1 MGKIINS
8 AIKINNIMFINL
20 IIKEMCLSND
30 NVTVVVYSDS
40 SLENRYAETPIMY
53 QTIQTIGS
61 FENDVFKTMH

>member
-1 MGKIINS
+1 
-8 AIKINNIMFINL
+8 MFINL